1 MDLRV
6 SDHLAAIAEED
17 RTAWLL
23 APDALLQ
30 SLPAVYLEEL
40 AGYRF
45 VHGNPVSSDAVP
57 GRCRVYFENRLL
69 GLGEVDGQGNLQPRR
84 VIGAPG

>member
-1 MDLRV
+1 LPKR
-6 SDHLAAIAEED
+6 IA
-17 RTAWLL
+17 AWLL

-40 AGYRF
+40 AGCAS
-45 VHGNPVSSDAVP
+45 VHGNPVSSRRGA
-57 GRCRVYFENRLL
+57 RSKCRVYAENRLL

-84 VIGAPG
+84 VIGALAESG